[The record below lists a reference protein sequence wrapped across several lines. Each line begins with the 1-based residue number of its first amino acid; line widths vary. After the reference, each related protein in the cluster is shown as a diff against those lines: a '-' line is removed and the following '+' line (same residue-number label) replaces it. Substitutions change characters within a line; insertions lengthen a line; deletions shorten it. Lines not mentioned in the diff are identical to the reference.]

1 MFNQL
6 ILLFLILTLKNSII
20 SGINFN
26 SIIHTSTYFKI
37 RNPCIIGNDKF
48 QQTQLIKSQFNN
60 NYYVSCEKNFE
71 NAIININTNSYE
83 FTWLQKLIFGMKS
96 ALIIIHGNAFEDLL
110 KVVKVKINQ
119 RIYFMKVITGDFFE
133 TYTINQVRILNK
145 LGMFYKNSSFILENE
160 HSPNFLKRRS
170 NFHGL
175 PLKGLYRHGQSILD
189 SHSKY

>member
-1 MFNQL
+1 M
-6 ILLFLILTLKNSII
+6 
-20 SGINFN
+20 
-26 SIIHTSTYFKI
+26 
-37 RNPCIIGNDKF
+37 
-48 QQTQLIKSQFNN
+48 
-60 NYYVSCEKNFE
+60 SCEKNFE

-83 FTWLQKLIFGMKS
+83 LTWLQNLIFKMKS
-96 ALIIIHGNAFEDLL
+96 ALIIIYGNAFEDLL

-119 RIYFMKVITGDFFE
+119 RIYFMKVITGEFFE

-189 SHSKY
+189 SHMRDQNGLHMSVHIIF